1 MWISPLTTPG
11 NFTLKDNHSLK
22 ILAFK
27 SPLTP
32 KFPKTLH
39 KVEMDFLEQHSG
51 WQK

>member
-1 MWISPLTTPG
+1 MWISPLTPPG
-11 NFTLKDNHSLK
+11 NFTLKNNNSLN

-27 SPLTP
+27 SPLP
-32 KFPKTLH
+32 SKFPNTLH